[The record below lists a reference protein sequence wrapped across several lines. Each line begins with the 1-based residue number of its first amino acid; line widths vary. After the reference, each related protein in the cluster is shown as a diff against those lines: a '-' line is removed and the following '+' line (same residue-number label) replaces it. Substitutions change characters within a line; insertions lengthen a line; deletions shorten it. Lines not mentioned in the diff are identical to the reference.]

1 MVKPT
6 SVQMDCIQA
15 AQEGK
20 SQGKA
25 LAQATI
31 QLVMLLT
38 EVGKIEGGRKNQ
50 EWSFECVKLRCL
62 LDI

>member
-1 MVKPT
+1 
-6 SVQMDCIQA
+6 MDCIQA

-25 LAQATI
+25 LAQATT

-50 EWSFECVKLRCL
+50 ELSFECVKLRCL